1 MSISSSNKALILT
14 ERIFNAVDPAA
25 SIGTMV
31 TGAIRGKFEDGYLIT
46 VVVGTEKLS
55 GVLYHIPTE
64 KNPQQ
69 YATIPSL
76 RDGIGSEGNPN
87 GLEIQVYGRKRK
99 DYVRKKDPNAPKR
112 TRTGY
117 NIFFKEQRARLKQLY
132 PESKGHG
139 KTVIEMWNKLPEDEK
154 AVSFFLHFM
163 S

>member
-1 MSISSSNKALILT
+1 
-14 ERIFNAVDPAA
+14 
-25 SIGTMV
+25 MV
-31 TGAIRGKFEDGYLIT
+31 TGAIRGKIEEGYLIT

-55 GVLYHIPTE
+55 GVLYHVPTE
-64 KNPQQ
+64 KNSQQ

-76 RDGIGSEGNPN
+76 RDGVGSEGDPN
-87 GLEIQVYGRKRK
+87 GFEIQRYGRKRK

-139 KTVIEMWNKLPEDEK
+139 KTVIEMWNKLPENDK
-154 AVSFFLHFM
+154 AVSHSLYRLFM
-163 S
+163 LYSNIRKF